1 MNIDHA
7 LRQSKQA
14 NISTCSVS
22 FIPFL
27 CANMFGTLEI
37 DVRGNQQLIKHQIKT
52 KIFTLSSGAMFLPAA
67 FQNNYAMEKTEPHS
81 LRGYTSYILNKVIKT
96 TNSFLLFHV
105 NELII

>member
-1 MNIDHA
+1 M
-7 LRQSKQA
+7 LLGRVSKL
-14 NISTCSVS
+14 IYLHVLYLS
-22 FIPFL
+22 FRFYVQL
-27 CANMFGTLEI
+27 CLEHWRF

-96 TNSFLLFHV
+96 MNSFLLFHV